1 MLKKNCY
8 IKLSLLLNYLYIL
21 YNINLHTFIYSIFLL
36 MWTLHYLTVFI
47 EKIILEELN
56 GKKMIRTF

>member
-21 YNINLHTFIYSIFLL
+21 YNINLYAFIYSIFLL
-36 MWTLHYLTVFI
+36 MWTLHCSTVFI

>member
-21 YNINLHTFIYSIFLL
+21 YNINLYTFIYSIFLL
-36 MWTLHYLTVFI
+36 MWTLHCSTVFI
-47 EKIILEELN
+47 EKIILEGLN
-56 GKKMIRTF
+56 RKKMVRTF